1 MALPTRAFERVSSWL
16 KTRPN
21 EGFEVVGVELLPYRL
36 TNTVHCALK
45 TRDWIVRALMM
56 RVVRCK
62 HQHVLRTALEEPANI
77 LPGEGR

>member
-1 MALPTRAFERVSSWL
+1 MALPTQASEPESSWR

-36 TNTVHCALK
+36 ANTVHCALK
-45 TRDWIVRALMM
+45 ARDWIVRALVM

-62 HQHVLRTALEEPANI
+62 HQHVLRTALKEPANI
-77 LPGEGR
+77 LAGER